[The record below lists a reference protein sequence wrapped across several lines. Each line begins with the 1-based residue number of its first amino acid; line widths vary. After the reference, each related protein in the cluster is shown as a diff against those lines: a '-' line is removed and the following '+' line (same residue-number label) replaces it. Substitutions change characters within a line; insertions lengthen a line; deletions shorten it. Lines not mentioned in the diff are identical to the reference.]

1 MSTIFRMMRHSG
13 GLFWAGLRWAAQNSI
28 PLLGVAALFLAAVL
42 LFIAM
47 SSSTDYNRFYT
58 AITSLNIAGLVLVL
72 GYLARQLLRLLKAWR
87 LGLPGIRL
95 HMRLLGM
102 FLVIALIPVSLVY
115 FFSIR
120 MLNSGIDSW
129 FDRDVT
135 QALESA
141 KALGQSAIDER
152 KKRHIGTTQFVAY
165 QLQSLSNDV
174 IGVELDAVLA
184 RTDTQSYE
192 MQIVDN
198 QLGLIASSLSSTTL
212 KLSIPN
218 TNTGSDLD
226 AFGASPLMT
235 EETGDL
241 RNLIATARDYN
252 FATQIVADSQLGQI
266 IQVAVRIEPPLENPQ
281 RLFFLVADYPMPRE
295 IEEQMNAVRMI
306 TVGQQQI
313 TYLEDHLQ
321 LSYTISLSLMLF
333 ISLLLAGWGALFTSK
348 RLTAPIRDLAE
359 GTRKVADGQYDM
371 ELAQPSQDDLGFLV
385 NSFNVMTRRL
395 SLARSDLER
404 SRKQTE
410 NQRAYLEA
418 VLSHLSSGVLVLDTK
433 HNIRRF
439 NRAACQILGISLQ
452 GQDEPNLDMLM
463 QHHPHLQQVVAQ
475 LKPHLA
481 SWALEWDEELHIQTP
496 QGRRIL
502 LMRGT
507 WLPGRAETSGYVVV
521 FEDITALVEAQRG
534 AAWSEVA
541 KRLAH
546 EIKNPLTP
554 IQLSAER
561 LQHKLSDAL
570 DDSNAEFLQRM
581 THTIIDQVE
590 AMKRMVKAFSDYA
603 RPPKLELAEL
613 ALQTFLPQA
622 LQLYAD
628 DVRVQVELE
637 IPAELPPLY
646 ADRDRLRQVVLNLV
660 KNALEAS
667 TEPTVKVHIQAQL
680 AQELEPA
687 QVRLRFCDN
696 GPGIPERVIDHLF
709 EPYATT
715 KPKGTGLGLAIVKRI
730 VEEHGGSLAAENRNE
745 GGACFTLLLPLRT
758 SLTENTA

>member
-1 MSTIFRMMRHSG
+1 MTTLFRMLRQSG
-13 GLFWAGLRWAAQNSI
+13 GLFWAGLRWAAQNTI

-58 AITSLNIAGLVLVL
+58 AITSLNVAGLVLVL
-72 GYLARQLLRLLKAWR
+72 GYLARQLLRLVKAWR

-102 FLVIALIPVSLVY
+102 FLIIALIPVSLVY

-198 QLGLIASSLSSTTL
+198 QLGLVASSLSSTIL
-212 KLSIPN
+212 QLSIPK
-218 TNTGSDLD
+218 TNTSSDID
-226 AFGASPLMT
+226 RFSDSPLS
-235 EETGDL
+235 EETSDL
-241 RNLIATARDYN
+241 RNLVATARDYN
-252 FATQIVADSQLGQI
+252 FATQIVADPQLGQI
-266 IQVAVRIEPPLENPQ
+266 IQVAVRVEPPLENPQ
-281 RLFFLVADYPMPRE
+281 RLLFLIADYPMPRE

-333 ISLLLAGWGALFTSK
+333 ISLLLAGWGALFTAK

-463 QHHPHLQQVVAQ
+463 QHHPHLRQVVAL

-561 LQHKLSDAL
+561 LQHKLSAAL
-570 DDSNAEFLQRM
+570 DDSNAAFLQRM

-628 DVRVQVELE
+628 DARVQIELE
-637 IPAELPPLY
+637 VPPELPTLH

-667 TEPTVKVHIQAQL
+667 TEDAVKVQIQAQR
-680 AQELEPA
+680 ADEIEPA

-696 GPGIPERVIDHLF
+696 GPGIPDSVIDHLF

-730 VEEHGGSLAAENRNE
+730 VEEHGGSLAAENRKE
-745 GGACFTLLLPLRT
+745 GGACFTLLLPLRP
-758 SLTENTA
+758 SLTEITA

>member
-1 MSTIFRMMRHSG
+1 MTTLFRMLRQSG
-13 GLFWAGLRWAAQNSI
+13 GLFWAGLRWAAQNTV

-58 AITSLNIAGLVLVL
+58 AITSLNVAGLVLVL
-72 GYLARQLLRLLKAWR
+72 GYLARQLLRLVKAWR

-102 FLVIALIPVSLVY
+102 FLIIALIPVSLVY

-198 QLGLIASSLSSTTL
+198 QLGLVASSLSSTIL
-212 KLSIPN
+212 QLSIPK
-218 TNTGSDLD
+218 TNTSSDID
-226 AFGASPLMT
+226 RFSDSPLS
-235 EETGDL
+235 EETSDL
-241 RNLIATARDYN
+241 RNLVATARDYN
-252 FATQIVADSQLGQI
+252 FATQIVADPQLGQI
-266 IQVAVRIEPPLENPQ
+266 IQVAVRVEPPLENPQ
-281 RLFFLVADYPMPRE
+281 RLLFLIADYPMPRE

-333 ISLLLAGWGALFTSK
+333 ISLLLAGWGALFTAK

-452 GQDEPNLDMLM
+452 GQDEPNLDMLT
-463 QHHPHLQQVVAQ
+463 QHHPHLRQVVAL

-561 LQHKLSDAL
+561 LQHKLSAAL
-570 DDSNAEFLQRM
+570 DDSNAAFLQRM

-628 DVRVQVELE
+628 DARVQIELE
-637 IPAELPPLY
+637 VPPELPTLH

-667 TEPTVKVHIQAQL
+667 TEDAVKVQIQAQR
-680 AQELEPA
+680 ADEIEPA

-696 GPGIPERVIDHLF
+696 GPGIPDSVIDHLF

-730 VEEHGGSLAAENRNE
+730 VEEHGGSLAAENRKE
-745 GGACFTLLLPLRT
+745 GGACFTLLLPLRP
-758 SLTENTA
+758 SLTEITA

>member
-1 MSTIFRMMRHSG
+1 MTTLFRMLRQSG
-13 GLFWAGLRWAAQNSI
+13 GLFWAGLRWAAQNTV

-58 AITSLNIAGLVLVL
+58 AITSLNVAGLVLVL
-72 GYLARQLLRLLKAWR
+72 GYLARQLLRLVKAWR

-102 FLVIALIPVSLVY
+102 FLIIALIPVSLVY

-198 QLGLIASSLSSTTL
+198 QLGLVASSLSSTIL
-212 KLSIPN
+212 QLSIPK
-218 TNTGSDLD
+218 TNTSSDID
-226 AFGASPLMT
+226 RFSDSPLS
-235 EETGDL
+235 EETSDL
-241 RNLIATARDYN
+241 RNLVATARDYN
-252 FATQIVADSQLGQI
+252 FATQIVADPQLGQI
-266 IQVAVRIEPPLENPQ
+266 IQVAVRVEPPLENPQ
-281 RLFFLVADYPMPRE
+281 RLLFLIADYPMPRE

-333 ISLLLAGWGALFTSK
+333 ISLLLAGWGALFTAK

-463 QHHPHLQQVVAQ
+463 QHHPHLRQVVAL

-561 LQHKLSDAL
+561 LQHKLSAAL
-570 DDSNAEFLQRM
+570 DDSNAAFLRRM

-628 DVRVQVELE
+628 DARVQIELE
-637 IPAELPPLY
+637 VPPELPTLH

-667 TEPTVKVHIQAQL
+667 TEDAVKVQIQAQR
-680 AQELEPA
+680 ADEIEPA

-696 GPGIPERVIDHLF
+696 GPGIPDSVIDHLF

-730 VEEHGGSLAAENRNE
+730 VEEHGGSLAAENRKE
-745 GGACFTLLLPLRT
+745 GGACFTLLLPLRP
-758 SLTENTA
+758 SLTEITA

>member
-1 MSTIFRMMRHSG
+1 MTTLFRMLRQSG
-13 GLFWAGLRWAAQNSI
+13 GLFWAGLRWAAQNTV

-58 AITSLNIAGLVLVL
+58 AITSLNVAGLVLVL
-72 GYLARQLLRLLKAWR
+72 GYLARQLLRLVKAWR

-102 FLVIALIPVSLVY
+102 FLIIALIPVSLVY

-198 QLGLIASSLSSTTL
+198 QLGLVASSLSSTIL
-212 KLSIPN
+212 QLSIPK
-218 TNTGSDLD
+218 TNTSSDID
-226 AFGASPLMT
+226 RFSDSPLS
-235 EETGDL
+235 EETSDL
-241 RNLIATARDYN
+241 RNLVATARDYN
-252 FATQIVADSQLGQI
+252 FATQIVADPQLGQI
-266 IQVAVRIEPPLENPQ
+266 IQVAVRVEPPLENPQ
-281 RLFFLVADYPMPRE
+281 RLLFLIADYPMPRE

-333 ISLLLAGWGALFTSK
+333 ISLLLAGWGALFTAK

-463 QHHPHLQQVVAQ
+463 QHHPHLRQVVAL

-561 LQHKLSDAL
+561 LQHKLSPAL
-570 DDSNAEFLQRM
+570 DDSNAAFLRRM

-628 DVRVQVELE
+628 DARVQIELE
-637 IPAELPPLY
+637 VPPELPTLH

-667 TEPTVKVHIQAQL
+667 TEDAVKVQIQAQR
-680 AQELEPA
+680 ADEIEPA

-696 GPGIPERVIDHLF
+696 GPGIPDSVIDHLF

-730 VEEHGGSLAAENRNE
+730 VEEHGGSLAAENRKE
-745 GGACFTLLLPLRT
+745 GGACFTLLLPLRP
-758 SLTENTA
+758 SLTEITA

>member
-1 MSTIFRMMRHSG
+1 MTTLFRMLRQSG
-13 GLFWAGLRWAAQNSI
+13 GLFWAGLRWAAQNTV

-58 AITSLNIAGLVLVL
+58 AITSLNVAGLVLVL
-72 GYLARQLLRLLKAWR
+72 GYLARQLLRLVKAWR

-102 FLVIALIPVSLVY
+102 FLIIALIPVSLVY

-198 QLGLIASSLSSTTL
+198 QLGLVASSLSSTIL
-212 KLSIPN
+212 QLSIPK
-218 TNTGSDLD
+218 TNTSSDID
-226 AFGASPLMT
+226 RFSDSPLS
-235 EETGDL
+235 EETSDL
-241 RNLIATARDYN
+241 RNLVATARDYN
-252 FATQIVADSQLGQI
+252 FATQIVADPQLGQI
-266 IQVAVRIEPPLENPQ
+266 IQVAVRVEPPLENPQ
-281 RLFFLVADYPMPRE
+281 RLLFLIADYPMPRE

-333 ISLLLAGWGALFTSK
+333 ISLLLAGWGALFTAK

-463 QHHPHLQQVVAQ
+463 QHHPHLRQVVAL

-561 LQHKLSDAL
+561 LQHKLSAAL
-570 DDSNAEFLQRM
+570 DDSNAAFLQRM

-628 DVRVQVELE
+628 DARVQIELE
-637 IPAELPPLY
+637 VPPELPTLH

-667 TEPTVKVHIQAQL
+667 TEDAVKVQIQAQR
-680 AQELEPA
+680 ADEIEPA

-696 GPGIPERVIDHLF
+696 GPGIPDSVIDHLF

-730 VEEHGGSLAAENRNE
+730 VEEHGGSLAAENRKE
-745 GGACFTLLLPLRT
+745 GGACFTLLLPLRP
-758 SLTENTA
+758 SLTEITA

>member
-1 MSTIFRMMRHSG
+1 MSTLLRMLQQSG
-13 GLFWAGLRWAAQNSI
+13 GLFWAGLRWAAHNSI

-47 SSSTDYNRFYT
+47 DSSTDYNRFYT

-87 LGLPGIRL
+87 VGLPGIRL

-102 FLVIALIPVSLVY
+102 FLVIAMIPVSLVY

-141 KALGQSAIDER
+141 QALGQSAIDER
-152 KKRHIGTTQFVAY
+152 KKRHIGTTQFVAF
-165 QLQSLSNDV
+165 QLQSLSNEV

-198 QLGLIASSLSSTTL
+198 QLGLIASSLSSGNL
-212 KLSIPN
+212 LLSIPK
-218 TNTGSDLD
+218 TKSDNDMDRL
-226 AFGASPLMT
+226 GTSPLL
-235 EETGDL
+235 EETSEL
-241 RNLIATARDYN
+241 RNLVATARDYG
-252 FATQIVADSQLGQI
+252 FATQIVADPQIGQI
-266 IQVAVRIEPPLENPQ
+266 IQVAVRIEPPLDNPQ
-281 RLFFLVADYPMPRE
+281 RLLFLVADYPMPRE
-295 IEEQMNAVRMI
+295 IEEQMNAVRLI

-333 ISLLLAGWGALFTSK
+333 ISLLLAGWGALFTAK

-418 VLSHLSSGVLVLDTK
+418 VLSHLSSGVLVLDTQHK
-433 HNIRRF
+433 IRRF

-452 GQDEPNLDMLM
+452 GQEDPNLDLLT
-463 QHHPHLQQVVAQ
+463 QHHPHLQPVVAL

-481 SWALEWDEELHIQTP
+481 SWALEWDEELQVQTP
-496 QGRRIL
+496 QGRRIV

-521 FEDITALVEAQRG
+521 FEDITALVEAQRD

-561 LQHKLSDAL
+561 LQLKLSGAL
-570 DDSNAEFLQRM
+570 GESDAEFLQRM

-603 RPPKLELAEL
+603 RPPKLELTEL
-613 ALQTFLPQA
+613 SLQSFLPQA

-628 DVRVQVELE
+628 DARVQLQLTLSDD
-637 IPAELPPLY
+637 LPSLF

-660 KNALEAS
+660 KNAIEA
-667 TEPTVKVHIQAQL
+667 TPNGVAQIEIE
-680 AQELEPA
+680 AARTDREPA
-687 QVRLRFCDN
+687 QIRLRFCDH
-696 GPGIPERVIDHLF
+696 GPGIPESVMDHLF

-730 VEEHGGSLAAENRNE
+730 VEEHGGSLAAENRTE
-745 GGACFTLLLPLRT
+745 GGACFTLLLPIQPA
-758 SLTENTA
+758 LTENPA

>member
-1 MSTIFRMMRHSG
+1 MTTLFRMLRQSG
-13 GLFWAGLRWAAQNSI
+13 GLFWAGLRWATQNTV

-58 AITSLNIAGLVLVL
+58 AITSLNVAGLVLVL
-72 GYLARQLLRLLKAWR
+72 GYLARQLLRLVKAWR

-102 FLVIALIPVSLVY
+102 FLIIALIPVSLVY

-198 QLGLIASSLSSTTL
+198 QLGLVASSLSSTIL
-212 KLSIPN
+212 QLSIPK
-218 TNTGSDLD
+218 TNTSSDID
-226 AFGASPLMT
+226 RFSDSPLS
-235 EETGDL
+235 EETSDL
-241 RNLIATARDYN
+241 RNLVATARDYN
-252 FATQIVADSQLGQI
+252 FATQIVADPQLGQI
-266 IQVAVRIEPPLENPQ
+266 IQVAVRVEPPLENPQ
-281 RLFFLVADYPMPRE
+281 RLLFLIADYPMPRE

-333 ISLLLAGWGALFTSK
+333 ISLLLAGWGALFTAK

-463 QHHPHLQQVVAQ
+463 QHHPHLRQVVAL

-561 LQHKLSDAL
+561 LQHKLSAAL
-570 DDSNAEFLQRM
+570 DDSNAAFLQRM

-628 DVRVQVELE
+628 DARVQIELE
-637 IPAELPPLY
+637 VPPELPTLH

-667 TEPTVKVHIQAQL
+667 TEDAVKVQIQAQR
-680 AQELEPA
+680 ADEIEPA

-696 GPGIPERVIDHLF
+696 GPGIPDSVIDHLF

-730 VEEHGGSLAAENRNE
+730 VEEHGGSLAAENRKE
-745 GGACFTLLLPLRT
+745 GGACFTLLLPLRP
-758 SLTENTA
+758 SLTEITA

>member
-1 MSTIFRMMRHSG
+1 MTTLFRMLRQSG
-13 GLFWAGLRWAAQNSI
+13 GLFWAGLRWAAQNTV

-58 AITSLNIAGLVLVL
+58 AITSLNVAGLVLVL
-72 GYLARQLLRLLKAWR
+72 GYLARQLLRLVKAWR

-102 FLVIALIPVSLVY
+102 FLIIALIPVSLVY

-198 QLGLIASSLSSTTL
+198 QLGLVASSLSSTIL
-212 KLSIPN
+212 QLSIPK
-218 TNTGSDLD
+218 TNTSSDID
-226 AFGASPLMT
+226 RFSDSPLS
-235 EETGDL
+235 EETSDL
-241 RNLIATARDYN
+241 RNLVATARDYN
-252 FATQIVADSQLGQI
+252 FATQIVADPQLGQI
-266 IQVAVRIEPPLENPQ
+266 IQVAVRVEPPLENPQ
-281 RLFFLVADYPMPRE
+281 RLLFLIADYPMPRE

-333 ISLLLAGWGALFTSK
+333 ISLLLAGWGALFTAK

-463 QHHPHLQQVVAQ
+463 QHHPHLRQVVAL

-561 LQHKLSDAL
+561 LQHKLSPVL
-570 DDSNAEFLQRM
+570 DDSNAAFLQRM

-628 DVRVQVELE
+628 DAHVQIELE
-637 IPAELPPLY
+637 VPPELPTLH

-667 TEPTVKVHIQAQL
+667 TEDAVKVQIQAQR
-680 AQELEPA
+680 ADEIEPA

-696 GPGIPERVIDHLF
+696 GPGIPDSVIDHLF

-730 VEEHGGSLAAENRNE
+730 VEEHGGSLAAENRKE
-745 GGACFTLLLPLRT
+745 GGACFTLLLPLRP
-758 SLTENTA
+758 SLTEITA

>member
-1 MSTIFRMMRHSG
+1 MTTLFRMLRQSG
-13 GLFWAGLRWAAQNSI
+13 GLFWAGLRWAAQNTV

-58 AITSLNIAGLVLVL
+58 AITSLNVAGLVLVL
-72 GYLARQLLRLLKAWR
+72 GYLARQLLRLVKAWR

-102 FLVIALIPVSLVY
+102 FLIIALIPVSLVY

-198 QLGLIASSLSSTTL
+198 QLGLVASSLSSTVL
-212 KLSIPN
+212 QLSIPK
-218 TNTGSDLD
+218 TNTSSDID
-226 AFGASPLMT
+226 RFSDSPLS
-235 EETGDL
+235 EETSDL
-241 RNLIATARDYN
+241 RNLVATARDYN
-252 FATQIVADSQLGQI
+252 FATQIVADPQLGQI
-266 IQVAVRIEPPLENPQ
+266 IQVAVRVEPPLENPQ
-281 RLFFLVADYPMPRE
+281 RLLFLIADYPMPRE

-333 ISLLLAGWGALFTSK
+333 ISLLLAGWGALFTAK

-463 QHHPHLQQVVAQ
+463 QHHPHLRQVVAL

-561 LQHKLSDAL
+561 LQHKLSAAL
-570 DDSNAEFLQRM
+570 DDSNAAFLRRM

-628 DVRVQVELE
+628 DARVQIELE
-637 IPAELPPLY
+637 VPPELPTLH

-667 TEPTVKVHIQAQL
+667 TEDAVKVQIQAQR
-680 AQELEPA
+680 ADEIEPA

-696 GPGIPERVIDHLF
+696 GPGIPDSVIDHLF

-730 VEEHGGSLAAENRNE
+730 VEEHGGSLAAENRKE
-745 GGACFTLLLPLRT
+745 GGACFTLLLPLRP
-758 SLTENTA
+758 SLTEITA